1 MLVMSIMTVSNG
13 LVVIYSDW
21 GVESVENLN

>member
-1 MLVMSIMTVSNG
+1 MLAMSIMTVSNG
-13 LVVIYSDW
+13 LVVISSDW